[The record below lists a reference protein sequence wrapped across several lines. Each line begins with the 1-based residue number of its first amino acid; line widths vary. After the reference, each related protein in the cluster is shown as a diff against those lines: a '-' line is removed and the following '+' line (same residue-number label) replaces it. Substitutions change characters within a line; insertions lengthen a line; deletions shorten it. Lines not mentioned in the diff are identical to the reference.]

1 MSASRNTNHF
11 ASGFARRAEWI
22 IGRNFHLSSF
32 QPGLSVIPDGP
43 LATFM
48 WSCEVRA
55 VWPPVRARLY
65 KEKSPLFC
73 LRVSETL
80 RKTSCVRIPAMSSS
94 KSETMILCGTQ
105 RRVVLRWTG
114 TLSWASVMPVLT
126 TTNTESIPVSVGQDE
141 GTWLVLVIGSVSLC
155 VSIVIPMA
163 GSITSCV
170 IFEPKSACI
179 NWRIKRMRITGP
191 RMRTQRPY
199 RCGRE
204 GIFGGSGLW
213 ILEVERK
220 RIQERGLMDME
231 WSISL
236 HIQMEA

>member
-1 MSASRNTNHF
+1 M
-11 ASGFARRAEWI
+11 
-22 IGRNFHLSSF
+22 SSF
-32 QPGLSVIPDGP
+32 QPGLSLMPDGP
-43 LATFM
+43 LTTFV

-65 KEKSPLFC
+65 KAKSWLFC

-80 RKTSCVRIPAMSSS
+80 RKTSCVRIPAMFSS
-94 KSETMILCGTQ
+94 KSETIILCGTQ
-105 RRVVLRWTG
+105 RRVVLRCTG

-155 VSIVIPMA
+155 VSIVSPMA

-170 IFEPKSACI
+170 ILEPKSAFM
-179 NWRIKRMRITGP
+179 NWRIKRIRITGP

-199 RCGRE
+199 RCGRD
-204 GIFGGSGLW
+204 GIFGDSGCKT
-213 ILEVERK
+213 LEVEKK

-231 WSISL
+231 GSIGL
-236 HIQMEA
+236 HIQMET